1 MDPFDHVA
9 VMAVHSATQTLGLV
23 PAELRWKRAVDRL
36 WREVVSL
43 RRQRL
48 QAKEQERACR
58 RLKNLRRIVRK
69 ALADYHASTVSRR

>member
-1 MDPFDHVA
+1 MRVDS
-9 VMAVHSATQTLGLV
+9 MSETLELV

-36 WREVVSL
+36 WREVVWL

-48 QAKEQERACR
+48 EAREQARARR

-69 ALADYHASTVSRR
+69 ALAEYHASALVRQTRA